1 MISMLGIGLVLM
13 GVIGAISSYFYASQR
28 DAVKQRLNKVATSVS
43 APKASGNKW
52 RWATNPKRG
61 KKLAMIG
68 YSASYA
74 ETVFMLMRLTLMLIG
89 GSVWMVSQQLE
100 MNAAGFAQG
109 IAIAI
114 SVGIAVDKVLDWR
127 VAIVRQEI
135 ARITPDA
142 LDLMVVCVNSGLPLE
157 ETFRTVGGEME
168 SISRALSREWLLTA
182 TEMSV
187 LDSPYQALDNLDER
201 LFLPEVNNMVVTM
214 SQALKFGTPMSEAL
228 KLIASDSRQYHL
240 LELEEWVGKIPSK
253 MSFPLVVFI
262 MLPVVVI
269 IVAPIVLS
277 LFDTLGQL

>member
-1 MISMLGIGLVLM
+1 MIPMLGVSLVLL
-13 GVIGAISSYFYASQR
+13 GVVGAISGYFYASQR
-28 DAVKQRLNKVATSVS
+28 DAVKQRLNRVATAVS
-43 APKASGNKW
+43 TQGRSANKW
-52 RWATNPKRG
+52 RWAVNPKRST
-61 KKLAMIG
+61 KLAMLG

-74 ETVFMLMRLTLMLIG
+74 ETVYMLLRLSLMTIG
-89 GSVWMVSQQLE
+89 GAAWMVSQQLE
-100 MNAAGFAQG
+100 LNAAGFAQG

-114 SVGIAVDKVLDWR
+114 SVGIAVDKLIDWR
-127 VAIVRQEI
+127 VEVVRQEI
-135 ARITPDA
+135 ARNTPDV

-157 ETFRTVGGEME
+157 ETFRIVGQEMQ
-168 SISRALSREWLLTA
+168 SISRALSREWLHTA

-187 LDSPYQALDNLDER
+187 LDSPFQALHNLDER
-201 LFLPEVNNMVVTM
+201 VSLPEVNNMVVTM